1 MQDSL
6 ISIIVPIFNV
16 ENYLA
21 ECIESIQK
29 QTYKNLEII
38 LIDDGST
45 DQSGEICEHY
55 ARNDRRIMVI
65 HQKNNGVVA
74 ARKCG
79 LKRAR
84 GRYIGFVDGDDYIN
98 LDMYER
104 LIQDIENTGADFV
117 HSGFIENNKKYIFEK
132 KVVDLSSCRID
143 FLRNTILGLEDGIS
157 PSIWSKLF
165 KADLIKKSH
174 NHIPNDCSFGED
186 LLSLCNCIF
195 ECNRIAIT
203 SDYYYY
209 YRVRN
214 GSLSHKSDIHDLE
227 RVFKLYQ
234 YLCNIFSHYNS
245 YPYLDDL
252 ADEFLWI
259 KLLTYMDRI
268 SGYNFQISRFYFKNV
283 YKLVGKK
290 IVIYGAGKVGKDYYA
305 QISRYSNC
313 TLVSW
318 IDLNPERYCYPY
330 VKLEGIKILNTIDF
344 DLLIVAVMKEEIAEK
359 IYDQLINEGIDR
371 TKIYWSKPEK
381 FTLNDHGEISA

>member
-132 KVVDLSSCRID
+132 KWLIYHLVELIS
-143 FLRNTILGLEDGIS
+143 LGIL
-157 PSIWSKLF
+157 
-165 KADLIKKSH
+165 
-174 NHIPNDCSFGED
+174 
-186 LLSLCNCIF
+186 
-195 ECNRIAIT
+195 
-203 SDYYYY
+203 Y
-209 YRVRN
+209 
-214 GSLSHKSDIHDLE
+214 
-227 RVFKLYQ
+227 
-234 YLCNIFSHYNS
+234 
-245 YPYLDDL
+245 
-252 ADEFLWI
+252 
-259 KLLTYMDRI
+259 
-268 SGYNFQISRFYFKNV
+268 
-283 YKLVGKK
+283 
-290 IVIYGAGKVGKDYYA
+290 
-305 QISRYSNC
+305 
-313 TLVSW
+313 
-318 IDLNPERYCYPY
+318 
-330 VKLEGIKILNTIDF
+330 
-344 DLLIVAVMKEEIAEK
+344 
-359 IYDQLINEGIDR
+359 
-371 TKIYWSKPEK
+371 
-381 FTLNDHGEISA
+381 